1 LADSWENLP
10 PAKCRTENLKSGKL
24 SLTET
29 SESAEAVHLLWTIA
43 TDKLN
48 LVSNAGFCFF

>member
-48 LVSNAGFCFF
+48 LVSNSGFC